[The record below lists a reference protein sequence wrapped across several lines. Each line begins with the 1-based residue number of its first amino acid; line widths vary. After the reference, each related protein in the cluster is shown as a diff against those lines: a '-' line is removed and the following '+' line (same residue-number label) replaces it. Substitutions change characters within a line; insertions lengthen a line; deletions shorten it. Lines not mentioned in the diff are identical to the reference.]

1 MSGFENILLN
11 LIDSTFNCRKMI
23 KNYMISI
30 LSLLFILAA
39 CEKPKPEQ
47 KKILIEESI
56 PVEVIEP
63 LADPVEQ
70 ELPKKEIPDTSLGFL
85 VTYENKYAKQE
96 KLFENEIMANRLKS
110 LERFNY
116 DKLLYF
122 WNTETPIVIIDN
134 IAHMSGCKAH
144 DCPSN
149 AYDFFIDLTN
159 DNINIYHFRSNMLRL
174 YQEKGMIDLPPAFA
188 TEMEIKKSNAKIGE
202 VDDTESTYSLTND

>member
-1 MSGFENILLN
+1 
-11 LIDSTFNCRKMI
+11 MI
-23 KNYMISI
+23 KNYMIPFLGLLII
-30 LSLLFILAA
+30 LMA

-47 KKILIEESI
+47 KKIPVEETL
-56 PVEVIEP
+56 PVEVLEP
-63 LADPVEQ
+63 VEEDPVEQ
-70 ELPKKEIPDTSLGFL
+70 ELLKKEIPDTELGFL

-96 KLFENEIMANRLKS
+96 KLFENKILANRLKG

-134 IAHMSGCKAH
+134 IAHMSGCKAN
-144 DCPSN
+144 DCPGN

-174 YQEKGMIDLPPAFA
+174 YQEKGMIDLPPVFA
-188 TEMEIKKSNAKIGE
+188 AEMEVKKSNARIGE
-202 VDDTESTYSLTND
+202 VDDTESTYSLTNETLNQ

>member
-1 MSGFENILLN
+1 
-11 LIDSTFNCRKMI
+11 MI
-23 KNYMISI
+23 KNYI
-30 LSLLFILAA
+30 LGLLTLIIVVVA
-39 CEKPKPEQ
+39 CEKLKPEQ
-47 KKILIEESI
+47 KKIPVEEAL

-63 LADPVEQ
+63 VVEETIEQ

-96 KLFENEIMANRLKS
+96 KLFENKVLAKRLKS
-110 LERFNY
+110 LKRFNY

-134 IAHMSGCKAH
+134 IAHMSGCKQH

-174 YQEKGMIDLPPAFA
+174 YQEKGMIDLPPVFA
-188 TEMEIKKSNAKIGE
+188 AEMEIKKSNAKIGE
-202 VDDTESTYSLTND
+202 VDDTESTYSLSND

>member
-1 MSGFENILLN
+1 
-11 LIDSTFNCRKMI
+11 MI
-23 KNYMISI
+23 KNYLLPI
-30 LSLLFILAA
+30 LSLLFLLVA
-39 CEKPKPEQ
+39 CEKSKQEQ
-47 KKILIEESI
+47 KILPVKESL
-56 PVEVIEP
+56 PVEETLPVEIIEP
-63 LADPVEQ
+63 VEEDPVEQ
-70 ELPKKEIPDTSLGFL
+70 ELPKREIPDTELGFL

-96 KLFENEIMANRLKS
+96 KLFENETVAKRLKG
-110 LERFNY
+110 LKRFNY

-134 IAHMSGCKAH
+134 IAHMSGCKQH

-188 TEMEIKKSNAKIGE
+188 KEMEIKKSNAKIGE
-202 VDDTESTYSLTND
+202 VTDTESTYSLTSD

>member
-1 MSGFENILLN
+1 
-11 LIDSTFNCRKMI
+11 MI
-23 KNYMISI
+23 KNYII
-30 LSLLFILAA
+30 TLLSLLFILMA
-39 CEKPKPEQ
+39 CDNPKPEQ
-47 KKILIEESI
+47 KKMPVEEAL

-63 LADPVEQ
+63 VEEEPVEL
-70 ELPKKEIPDTSLGFL
+70 ELQKKEIPDTELGFL
-85 VTYENKYAKQE
+85 VNYENKYAKQE
-96 KLFENEIMANRLKS
+96 KLFENEILANRLKG

-116 DKLLYF
+116 EKLLYF

-134 IAHMSGCKAH
+134 IAHMSGCKQH

-188 TEMEIKKSNAKIGE
+188 AEMEIKKSNAKIGE
-202 VDDTESTYSLTND
+202 VDDTESTYSLTNDLMK

>member
-1 MSGFENILLN
+1 
-11 LIDSTFNCRKMI
+11 MI
-23 KNYMISI
+23 KKHIIS
-30 LSLLFILAA
+30 LLALLFILVA

-47 KKILIEESI
+47 KEILIEEPI
-56 PVEVIEP
+56 PIEVIEP
-63 LADPVEQ
+63 VEDPIEQ
-70 ELPKKEIPDTSLGFL
+70 ELPKKEITDTALGFL

-96 KLFENEIMANRLKS
+96 KLFENEILANRLKG

-134 IAHMSGCKAH
+134 IAHMSGCKVD

-174 YQEKGMIDLPPAFA
+174 YQEKGMIDLPQAFA
-188 TEMEIKKSNAKIGE
+188 AEMEIKKSNAKIGE

>member
-1 MSGFENILLN
+1 
-11 LIDSTFNCRKMI
+11 MI
-23 KNYMISI
+23 KNYII
-30 LSLLFILAA
+30 PLLSLIIVLAA
-39 CEKPKPEQ
+39 CEKQKPEH
-47 KKILIEESI
+47 KEVPVEEAL

-63 LADPVEQ
+63 AEEDSFEQ

-96 KLFENEIMANRLKS
+96 KLFENKILAKRLKG
-110 LERFNY
+110 LKRFNY

-134 IAHMSGCKAH
+134 IAHMSGCKQH

-159 DNINIYHFRSNMLRL
+159 DNINIYHFRSNMLKL
-174 YQEKGMIDLPPAFA
+174 YQEKGMIDLPPVFA

-202 VDDTESTYSLTND
+202 VDDTESTYSLTNDSMN

>member
-1 MSGFENILLN
+1 
-11 LIDSTFNCRKMI
+11 MI
-23 KNYMISI
+23 KNYII
-30 LSLLFILAA
+30 PLLSLIIVLAA
-39 CEKPKPEQ
+39 CEKQKPEQ
-47 KKILIEESI
+47 KEISVEEAL

-63 LADPVEQ
+63 AEEDSFEQ

-96 KLFENEIMANRLKS
+96 KLFENKILAKRLKG
-110 LERFNY
+110 LKRFNY

-134 IAHMSGCKAH
+134 IAHMSGCKQH

-159 DNINIYHFRSNMLRL
+159 DNINIYHFRSNMLKL
-174 YQEKGMIDLPPAFA
+174 YQEKGMIDLPPVFA

-202 VDDTESTYSLTND
+202 VDDTESTYSLQ

>member
-1 MSGFENILLN
+1 
-11 LIDSTFNCRKMI
+11 MI
-23 KNYMISI
+23 KNYI
-30 LSLLFILAA
+30 LGLLTLIIVVVA
-39 CEKPKPEQ
+39 CEKQKPEQ
-47 KKILIEESI
+47 KKIPVEEAL

-63 LADPVEQ
+63 VVEETIEQ

-85 VTYENKYAKQE
+85 VTYENKYAKAE
-96 KLFENEIMANRLKS
+96 KLFENKILAKRLKG
-110 LERFNY
+110 LKRFNY

-134 IAHMSGCKAH
+134 IAHMSGCKQH

-174 YQEKGMIDLPPAFA
+174 YQEKGMIDLPPVFA

-202 VDDTESTYSLTND
+202 VDDTESTYSLTNE

>member
-1 MSGFENILLN
+1 MMKYY
-11 LIDSTFNCRKMI
+11 LIPM
-23 KNYMISI
+23 
-30 LSLLFILAA
+30 LSLIFLLTS
-39 CEKPKPEQ
+39 CENPKPEQ
-47 KKILIEESI
+47 NKIPVEEAL

-63 LADPVEQ
+63 VEEDPVEQ

-96 KLFENEIMANRLKS
+96 KLFENKILAKRLKG

-134 IAHMSGCKAH
+134 IAHMSGCKKN

-202 VDDTESTYSLTND
+202 IDDTESTYSLGND